1 MPMDQAYVGRSF
13 PFADSYEVGRESIR
27 QFASAIA
34 DDNPM
39 YFDRVVAQSAGHP
52 DVVAPPTFVIA
63 VVARAQDAVMFDP
76 ALGLDFSRVVH
87 LDQRFVH
94 HRSVTAGD
102 VLRSTVHVDS
112 IKVLAG
118 NDVITVRTEVTGV
131 AGEQVCTAY
140 GTLVSRG
147 AA

>member
-1 MPMDQAYVGRSF
+1 MDRAFVGRSF
-13 PFADSYEVGRESIR
+13 PFDEPYDVGRENIR
-27 QFASAIA
+27 QFAQAIG

-39 YFDRVVAQSAGHP
+39 YVDRVAAQRAGHP
-52 DVVAPPTFVIA
+52 DVVAPPTFLIA
-63 VVARAQDAVMFDP
+63 VVARAQDSVMFDP

-94 HRSVTAGD
+94 HRAVVAGD

-118 NDVITVRTEVTGV
+118 NDVIGVRTEVTDAVGTAV
-131 AGEQVCTAY
+131 ATAY
-140 GTLVSRG
+140 GTLVSR
-147 AA
+147 AAA